1 MKTLTDTNFTGR
13 KARTGKICFD
23 EKGRL
28 HIFVAYCGECNGK
41 VVMTTDEAR
50 AFTGKYTHE
59 RKKTIDRLLL
69 SLVKKR
75 KL

>member
-23 EKGRL
+23 DKGRM
-28 HIFVAYCGECNGK
+28 HIFVTYCAECNGK
-41 VVMTTDEAR
+41 VVMTTDEAKL
-50 AFTGKYTHE
+50 FSHQYILE

-69 SLVKKR
+69 TLVRKR